1 MDGLIKFSLGVL
13 YRVVCLFVLLTKKW
27 KTNLNINKTQLL
39 YKLYIKNKIITKY
52 ILIIII

>member
-1 MDGLIKFSLGVL
+1 MDGLIKFTLGVL